1 MNKRKK
7 VALNF
12 SKLSVPQKISK
23 SRLLADSL
31 EARPDLFINPVPS
44 PCAIREAAED
54 LHKAFDASVNG
65 GTHLTAFMHDKEA
78 DLMALLRDAAA
89 YVERIA
95 KGDEEVIHLSSLSVK
110 KVGKVIKPDF
120 EVFLPDDL
128 GAVGLRCRARKK
140 TLYRWEYSADPMTN
154 NTFIVS
160 HSTDV
165 SSTFIGNL
173 ESDKPYW
180 FRVVIVDAQ
189 GEHALAPKCIVTN

>member
-12 SKLSVPQKISK
+12 SKLSVPQKVSK

-31 EARPDLFINPVPS
+31 EASSDIFINPEPS
-44 PCAIREAAED
+44 PDDIREAAQD
-54 LHKAFDASVNG
+54 LDDAFDACIDG
-65 GTHLTAFMHDKEA
+65 GKQLTAIMHDKEA
-78 DLMALLRDAAA
+78 DLMLIVNDAAH

-110 KVGKVIKPDF
+110 KQGKVIKPDF

-140 TLYRWEYSADPMTN
+140 TFYRWEYSEDPLSS
-154 NTFIVS
+154 NTFIFS
-160 HSTDV
+160 HNTEI

-180 FRVVIVDAQ
+180 FRVVLVNAS
-189 GEHALAPKCIVTN
+189 GEHPLAPKCIVTN

>member
-12 SKLSVPQKISK
+12 SKLSVPQKVSK

-54 LHKAFDASVNG
+54 LDKAFDASING

-78 DLMALLRDAAA
+78 DLMAVLNAAAA
-89 YVERIA
+89 YVEHIA
-95 KGDEEVIHLSSLSVK
+95 NGDEEVIHLSSLSVK

-128 GAVGLRCRARKK
+128 GAVGLRCRARRK
-140 TLYRWEYSADPMTN
+140 TLYRWEYCADPMAS